1 MTVWLLMI
9 VLLFAALAFLVLP
22 LYRQSRRLSPLLA
35 GCIVFVVASSA
46 ALYNH
51 IGQPGVVSGPAST
64 PDINAMV
71 SSLAERLQ
79 DNPDDVNGWRMLGR
93 SYQTLKQYDQS
104 MAAYEKAIELEG
116 GQNSQTLVALALVV
130 VEAEGGEMSGRSA
143 GLLEN
148 ALAID
153 ANNPN
158 ALFYS
163 GLAAASRGDT
173 EVAADRWEI
182 LMSLNAPPEIRDL
195 LQEKI
200 NEWRGIDVAP
210 ARQLAEQTGAVVRV
224 GVSVS
229 NDAKTTLPAEATVYV
244 IARDPSQPSPPIAV
258 ARRRLSELPTVVEL
272 GDRDSMVPGRSL
284 SAFSTFELIA
294 RVSVSGQPVAQS
306 GDWFGSLIFKV
317 GRDDAVELTVDQQ
330 VQ

>member
-9 VLLFAALAFLVLP
+9 VLLLAALAFLVLP
-22 LYRQSRRLSPLLA
+22 LYRESGRLSPLLG

-46 ALYNH
+46 ALYHH
-51 IGQPGVVSGPAST
+51 IGHPGVPSGPAST

-71 SSLAERLQ
+71 TSLDERLQ
-79 DNPDDVNGWRMLGR
+79 DNPDDINGWQMLGR
-93 SYQTLKQYDQS
+93 SYQTLKQYDKAI
-104 MAAYEKAIELEG
+104 AAYEKAIELES

-130 VEAEGGEMSGRSA
+130 VEAEDGEISGRAA

-158 ALFYS
+158 ALFY
-163 GLAAASRGDT
+163 GGMAAASRGDT
-173 EVAADRWEI
+173 DVAADRWEI
-182 LMSLNAPPEIRDL
+182 LMGLNAPPEIQEL

-200 NEWRGIDVAP
+200 NEWRGVAGTP
-210 ARQLAEQTGAVVRV
+210 AAQSTERAGAVVRV
-224 GVSVS
+224 GLSVS
-229 NDAKTTLPAEATVYV
+229 SEAQSTLPVEATVYI
-244 IARDPSQPSPPIAV
+244 IARDPGQPSPPIAV

-284 SAFSTFELIA
+284 SAFPTFELIA
-294 RVSVSGQPVAQS
+294 RVSVSGQPIAQS
-306 GDWFGSLIFKV
+306 GDWFGSLIFEV
-317 GRDDAVELTVDQQ
+317 GTNDAVNLTVDQQ